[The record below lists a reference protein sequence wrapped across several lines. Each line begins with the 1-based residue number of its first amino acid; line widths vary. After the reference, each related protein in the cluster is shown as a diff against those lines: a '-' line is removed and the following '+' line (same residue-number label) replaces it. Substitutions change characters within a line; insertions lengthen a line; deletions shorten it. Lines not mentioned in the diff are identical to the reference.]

1 MNMRDN
7 KYLVDSN
14 IIIYHLNGEQIATKF
29 LKENISMSAISQLT
43 FLEVL
48 SFDFTKDFNQIDI
61 KILNPFFKKED

>member
-1 MNMRDN
+1 MKDN

-14 IIIYHLNGEQIATKF
+14 IIIYHLNAESIATNF
-29 LKENISMSAISQLT
+29 LQKNISISVILQLT